1 MLAGD
6 GGEAQQHKPQ
16 QPQQE
21 REQQPQQKRP
31 FDALL
36 LPTLPS
42 KALPLPQGP
51 ELAPQACLGQAWCM
65 LQNTAAFDLTGHP
78 ALSVN
83 AGWGHGKPVV
93 HGNGTGKG
101 SSSSSSPSAP
111 RLPIG
116 VQIVGRRWEDA
127 TVLNVGMA
135 VERLC
140 GGGGV

>member
-1 MLAGD
+1 MLVGD
-6 GGEAQQHKPQ
+6 GGETQQQKPQ

-21 REQQPQQKRP
+21 REQPHSRP
-31 FDALL
+31 FDVLL
-36 LPTLPS
+36 LPTLPT

-51 ELAPQACLGQAWCM
+51 ELTPQACLGQAWCM

-83 AGWGHGKPVV
+83 ACWGQGKPVV
-93 HGNGTGKG
+93 PGNGTGKG
-101 SSSSSSPSAP
+101 SSSSPSPP

-127 TVLNVGMA
+127 AVLNVGMA